1 MKFLFVSLAA
11 LFVLHSFA
19 EEPAYRRG
27 VNIAGAE
34 FGGSGGTI
42 NKEYTYNNEA
52 TFKYFGEK
60 GFNVL
65 RVPIKWER
73 IQPALNGPLDP
84 ENLKHLKE
92 NIAWAKK
99 YGSTVLIDLHNY
111 CRYGVMLGDKRK
123 GCLIDAE
130 VDGEV
135 RVKAADLADVWVKLS
150 KEFKD
155 EPGVYGYGLMNEP
168 NGMGKSDWKAISNVA
183 IKGIRDSGDT
193 KLILVAGDS
202 WSSAE
207 RWEKVNG
214 PKSWVVDPANNFIYE
229 AHCYFDRDASGSY
242 KKTYE
247 EELKGDPKL
256 PERGSKRVK
265 PFIEWCKANNVKG
278 FLGEFAVADTDPRWM
293 EVLEGFMKELDSASF
308 GGTYWAAGTYW
319 GKYPLSAQPT
329 DKYTKDR
336 PQVEVLLKHLSPPA
350 SATPVVPVVS
360 GAPVVPAT
368 PVVPAEPVPAAVA
381 AALAS
386 AAIH

>member
-1 MKFLFVSLAA
+1 MKFLWVPLLVVFA
-11 LFVLHSFA
+11 LNTVA
-19 EEPAYRRG
+19 EEPAFRRG

-73 IQPALNGPLDP
+73 IQPKLNGPLDP
-84 ENLKHLKE
+84 ENLKHLKQNVE
-92 NIAWAKK
+92 WAKK

-111 CRYGVMLGDKRK
+111 CRYGVMMGDKRK

-130 VDGEV
+130 VEGEV
-135 RVKAADLADVWVKLS
+135 RVKAADFADVWVKLS
-150 KEFKD
+150 KEFRD
-155 EPGVYGYGLMNEP
+155 EPAVYGYGLMNEP
-168 NGMGKSDWKAISNVA
+168 NGMGKSDWKAISNTA

-214 PKSWVVDPANNFIYE
+214 PKSWVVDSANNFIYE
-229 AHCYFDRDASGSY
+229 AHCYFDHDASGSY
-242 KKTYE
+242 KKTYD
-247 EELKGDPKL
+247 EELKASPKL

-278 FLGEFAVADTDPRWM
+278 FLGEYGVPDTDPRWLD
-293 EVLEGFMKELDSASF
+293 VLEGFMKELDEAGM

-319 GKYPLSAQPT
+319 GKYPLSLQPAE
-329 DKYTKDR
+329 KYTQDR
-336 PQVEVLLKHLSPPA
+336 PQMAVLLKYLKA
-350 SATPVVPVVS
+350 
-360 GAPVVPAT
+360 
-368 PVVPAEPVPAAVA
+368 PAAVPQEA
-381 AALAS
+381 VPAIVLS
-386 AAIH
+386 AQAGVTVR